1 MNRKVRVAV
10 FISGGG
16 TNLQS
21 LIDACSMEDY
31 PAEIVL
37 VVSSSKTAYGLE
49 RAKSHSIPT
58 AVIRKKDH
66 PSSDE
71 YAEAL
76 LKTVNKHNAELIC
89 LAGYLK
95 LIPSNVVTS
104 FRGRI
109 LNIHPALLP
118 KFGGKGMYGIRV
130 HEAVIAAGE
139 SESGP
144 TIHFVDEVY
153 DHGSIFMQR
162 KVPVLQG
169 DTPEVLQKRVLAE
182 EHKIYPDAL
191 RRVAEK
197 IISEE

>member
-10 FISGGG
+10 FVSGGG

-21 LIDACSMEDY
+21 LIDACSQDDY

-37 VVSSSKTAYGLE
+37 VVSSSKKAYGLE
-49 RAKSHSIPT
+49 RAKKRSIPT
-58 AVIRKKDH
+58 AVMRKKDFASH
-66 PSSDE
+66 DE
-71 YAEAL
+71 YADAL
-76 LKTVNKHNAELIC
+76 LNCLTEHDVELIC

-95 LIPSNVVTS
+95 LVPSNVVRRFKS
-104 FRGRI
+104 RI

-139 SESGP
+139 KESGP
-144 TIHFVDEVY
+144 TIHFVDEIY

-162 KVPVLQG
+162 KVPVRPD
-169 DTPEVLQKRVLAE
+169 DTPDDLQKRVLLE

-191 RRVAEK
+191 REVAEK